1 MWRDTISNLVEYIST
16 EKPSI
21 WLVLSIFFVVIISIP
36 LLAIFLSS
44 IKVDYQIW
52 KHINDYLIK
61 SYVVNSVLLVIG
73 VAILTTIIGVS
84 SAWWITF
91 YDIPFKNILSILLVL
106 PIAIPPYAMAYC
118 YADITDKGGIINY
131 LFEFLNVDNLFF
143 FIPSARSLPGAIFVL
158 SLTLFPYVF
167 LITKYAFNSN
177 SMKTLESAANLGAS
191 RIKLFLK
198 FAVPISRPA
207 IVAGI
212 TLVIME
218 SLADFGVVHYLGV
231 NSLAVGI
238 YKAWFGFDDLN
249 SSARLASIL
258 LIFSLVVILTE
269 KSFRKNKKEN
279 YVSYGKQNNISL
291 LFSTKLLLPSILVL
305 TVIFFS
311 LFIPFSWLISNVLLH
326 DLKNIKD
333 VLISTFNS
341 IKLAL
346 IGASLIVTFAT
357 IIAFTKRIYKTN
369 FLSFVLNFSKIGYAA
384 PGIVVAIGII
394 SPTLYLDKK
403 INYIFNLLDKDV
415 GLIISS
421 SLTILIFAYLVR
433 FLSVAFN
440 PIEAGM
446 DKISKKID
454 YSAFNLGASKNSLF
468 FKIHFP
474 MISISCLVGFLLVFI
489 DILKELPLT
498 LILRPFNFNTLSV
511 TTFEYASSEQLI
523 LASLPALLITLIG
536 LLPLIFINSLV
547 SNRLDK
553 EK

>member
-61 SYVVNSVLLVIG
+61 SYVLNSVLLVTG

-291 LFSTKLLLPSILVL
+291 LFSTKLLLP
-305 TVIFFS
+305 
-311 LFIPFSWLISNVLLH
+311 
-326 DLKNIKD
+326 
-333 VLISTFNS
+333 
-341 IKLAL
+341 
-346 IGASLIVTFAT
+346 
-357 IIAFTKRIYKTN
+357 
-369 FLSFVLNFSKIGYAA
+369 
-384 PGIVVAIGII
+384 
-394 SPTLYLDKK
+394 
-403 INYIFNLLDKDV
+403 
-415 GLIISS
+415 
-421 SLTILIFAYLVR
+421 
-433 FLSVAFN
+433 
-440 PIEAGM
+440 
-446 DKISKKID
+446 
-454 YSAFNLGASKNSLF
+454 
-468 FKIHFP
+468 
-474 MISISCLVGFLLVFI
+474 
-489 DILKELPLT
+489 
-498 LILRPFNFNTLSV
+498 
-511 TTFEYASSEQLI
+511 
-523 LASLPALLITLIG
+523 
-536 LLPLIFINSLV
+536 
-547 SNRLDK
+547 
-553 EK
+553 